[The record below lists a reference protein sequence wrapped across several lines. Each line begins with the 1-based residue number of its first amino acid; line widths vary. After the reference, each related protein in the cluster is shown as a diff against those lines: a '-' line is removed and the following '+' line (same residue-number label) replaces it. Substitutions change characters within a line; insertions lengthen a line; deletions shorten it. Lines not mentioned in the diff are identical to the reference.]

1 MADTDD
7 IRTYF
12 DRNFI
17 QAFDLQGR
25 DVTIT
30 IAGVR
35 KEKIRG
41 RAGSNDEPK
50 SKAIIQIQ
58 GRDLSF
64 IPCKTDATKTIPSL
78 YGFKTK
84 DWIGK
89 QITIYP
95 TTTMAFG
102 QQVECIRVRP
112 TAPKKGAKDEATR
125 EPGED

>member
-12 DRNFI
+12 DRAFI

-50 SKAIIQIQ
+50 SKAIIKIQ
-58 GRDLSF
+58 GKDLEF
-64 IPCKTDATKTIPSL
+64 IPCKTDATKTIPAM

-84 DWIGK
+84 DWLGK
-89 QITIYP
+89 RITIYP
-95 TTTMAFG
+95 TTTQAFG

-112 TAPKKGAKDEATR
+112 SVPKESGKEAA
-125 EPGED
+125 E